1 MNAPADTQ
9 HLKTALLKRLS
20 HASATEQARALA
32 EGQVSA
38 SELLE
43 HSIDRIERLNPA
55 INALVVLDLER
66 ARADAR
72 AADAALARGE
82 RRPLLGVPVSVKE
95 NFDVAGLPTTVGSPA
110 QTGNLAA
117 QDSAAVAGLRE
128 AGAIVLGKS
137 NVPLAL
143 ADLQSYNAVYGL
155 SRNPWDPART
165 PGGSSGGSAAALA
178 AGFVAL
184 ELGTDIGG
192 SIRIPAHFTGVYG
205 HKTSQGLI
213 SLLGTGLPAGRQGE
227 RDLAVAGPLARS
239 AADLALALPLLLNRD
254 PRQNKT
260 WRATLPAPRHN
271 RLSDFRL
278 LLIDHW
284 PGTSQSLSE
293 QLVSQRLAQAVQ
305 AGGGQVTRVSELA
318 PGLLPDLVASHTL
331 YRSLLGSSLADPPT
345 LSAGAQQRLAALQPD
360 DHSANTDADTAWL
373 RSFSLSHRDWLRLNE
388 ARLQLRAQWEALFE
402 QFDLVLSPVAPLPAF
417 EHNQQ
422 EPKDERHYPVAFAEG
437 VRPVRFLDLF
447 TWAGLP
453 VLPGLPATS
462 FPLGLDESGLPI
474 GGQAVGP
481 FLEDLTP
488 IRFAELLEAQQ
499 PGFIVPP
506 GWQSTD

>member
-1 MNAPADTQ
+1 MNAPVDTQ
-9 HLKTALLKRLS
+9 HLKTALLNRLS

-43 HSIDRIERLNPA
+43 HSIERIERLNPA

-95 NFDVAGLPTTVGSPA
+95 NFDVAGLPTTVGDPA
-110 QTGNLAA
+110 RTGNLAA

-155 SRNPWDPART
+155 SRNPWNPART

-213 SLLGTGLPAGRQGE
+213 SLLGTGLPAGAQRRRPGPGPAHAAQPRPAAE
-227 RDLAVAGPLARS
+227 QDLARHPARPTAQPPERFPTLAARPMAGHGPKPVRTAGEPAPGTGRAGRRRPGHPRERAGAGPAARSGGLAHAVPQPAGLVAGRPTHPQRRGPATPGRLAARRQQRRCGLAALLLAESPRLAAPERS
-239 AADLALALPLLLNRD
+239 AAA
-254 PRQNKT
+254 
-260 WRATLPAPRHN
+260 
-271 RLSDFRL
+271 
-278 LLIDHW
+278 I
-284 PGTSQSLSE
+284 
-293 QLVSQRLAQAVQ
+293 
-305 AGGGQVTRVSELA
+305 
-318 PGLLPDLVASHTL
+318 
-331 YRSLLGSSLADPPT
+331 
-345 LSAGAQQRLAALQPD
+345 
-360 DHSANTDADTAWL
+360 
-373 RSFSLSHRDWLRLNE
+373 
-388 ARLQLRAQWEALFE
+388 ARPMGE
-402 QFDLVLSPVAPLPAF
+402 VV
-417 EHNQQ
+417 
-422 EPKDERHYPVAFAEG
+422 
-437 VRPVRFLDLF
+437 
-447 TWAGLP
+447 
-453 VLPGLPATS
+453 
-462 FPLGLDESGLPI
+462 
-474 GGQAVGP
+474 
-481 FLEDLTP
+481 
-488 IRFAELLEAQQ
+488 
-499 PGFIVPP
+499 
-506 GWQSTD
+506 

>member
-1 MNAPADTQ
+1 MNAPVDTQ
-9 HLKTALLKRLS
+9 HLKTALLNRLS

-43 HSIDRIERLNPA
+43 HSIERIERLNPA

-95 NFDVAGLPTTVGSPA
+95 NFDVAGLPTTVGDPA
-110 QTGNLAA
+110 RTGNLAA

-155 SRNPWDPART
+155 SRNPWNPART

-205 HKTSQGLI
+205 
-213 SLLGTGLPAGRQGE
+213 
-227 RDLAVAGPLARS
+227 
-239 AADLALALPLLLNRD
+239 
-254 PRQNKT
+254 NKT
-260 WRATLPAPRHN
+260 WRATLPAPRHS

-278 LLIDHW
+278 LLLDQW
-284 PGTSQSLSE
+284 PGTAQSLSE
-293 QLVSQRLAQAVQ
+293 QRVSQRLAQAVQ
-305 AGGGQVTRVSELA
+305 AAGGRVTRVSELA

-360 DHSANTDADTAWL
+360 DNSADAAWL

-388 ARLQLRAQWEALFE
+388 ARLQLRAQWEKLFE

-422 EPKDERHYPVAFAEG
+422 EPKDERSYPVAFADG

-447 TWAGLP
+447 HWAH
-453 VLPGLPATS
+453 
-462 FPLGLDESGLPI
+462 
-474 GGQAVGP
+474 AVGK
-481 FLEDLTP
+481 
-488 IRFAELLEAQQ
+488 
-499 PGFIVPP
+499 
-506 GWQSTD
+506 

>member
-1 MNAPADTQ
+1 M
-9 HLKTALLKRLS
+9 
-20 HASATEQARALA
+20 
-32 EGQVSA
+32 
-38 SELLE
+38 
-43 HSIDRIERLNPA
+43 
-55 INALVVLDLER
+55 
-66 ARADAR
+66 
-72 AADAALARGE
+72 
-82 RRPLLGVPVSVKE
+82 
-95 NFDVAGLPTTVGSPA
+95 
-110 QTGNLAA
+110 
-117 QDSAAVAGLRE
+117 
-128 AGAIVLGKS
+128 
-137 NVPLAL
+137 
-143 ADLQSYNAVYGL
+143 
-155 SRNPWDPART
+155 
-165 PGGSSGGSAAALA
+165 
-178 AGFVAL
+178 
-184 ELGTDIGG
+184 
-192 SIRIPAHFTGVYG
+192 
-205 HKTSQGLI
+205 
-213 SLLGTGLPAGRQGE
+213 
-227 RDLAVAGPLARS
+227 
-239 AADLALALPLLLNRD
+239 
-254 PRQNKT
+254 
-260 WRATLPAPRHN
+260 
-271 RLSDFRL
+271 
-278 LLIDHW
+278 
-284 PGTSQSLSE
+284 
-293 QLVSQRLAQAVQ
+293 SQRLAQAVQ